1 VSTREHEAIV
11 NAVAKGDERLAER
24 LLVEHVLHSRQ
35 RLHGTLAKPARGA
48 RPLMPA
54 SK

>member
-24 LLVEHVLHSRQ
+24 LLTEHVLHSRERLQ
-35 RLHGTLAKPARGA
+35 RRAWPSRRAARA
-48 RPLMPA
+48 E
-54 SK
+54 